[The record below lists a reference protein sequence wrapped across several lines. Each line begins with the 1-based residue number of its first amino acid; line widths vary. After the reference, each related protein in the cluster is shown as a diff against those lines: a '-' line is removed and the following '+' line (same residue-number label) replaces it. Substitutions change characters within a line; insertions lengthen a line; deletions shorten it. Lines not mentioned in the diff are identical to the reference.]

1 MEFKFNEQQLANQAK
16 YRKFAE
22 EVVKP
27 LEEEMDENTKGM
39 LEAYNTPIDFTDKNN
54 IKPIIEAINSLSK

>member
-1 MEFKFNEQQLANQAK
+1 MLKTQK
-16 YRKFAE
+16 
-22 EVVKP
+22 
-27 LEEEMDENTKGM
+27 EEEMDENTKGM